1 LKCNSSQSPIFQGV
15 RQLGIKKR
23 RKAVSSTVVI
33 GQRVFKSRVMLPSR
47 KIPYR
52 PDPTKVTFQKTFLL
66 VFNNLIIKTNITA

>member
-1 LKCNSSQSPIFQGV
+1 
-15 RQLGIKKR
+15 
-23 RKAVSSTVVI
+23 VSSAVVV